1 MSEQTT
7 IEKVMEAVTELR
19 SEVEK
24 KSPDPEKIEKLN
36 KRIDGWEEFQQKY
49 LRDLKNSEKIEKD
62 LKERIDGLEV
72 NLALSAKKIN
82 PNHYKEMPEYKALET
97 FIKQGKDGL
106 EQEQKAVLRTDV
118 DTAGGFL
125 IQRELD
131 ARITKK
137 IVEISNVRGSAR
149 VRTIGVKT
157 LEIAVRN
164 GIPTSTFEG
173 EAESGDD
180 SQSDYTNEGITAFRQ
195 TFTTGITVD
204 SLMNSGFDM
213 ESELMTDAG
222 EAFAEGEG
230 MNFVN
235 GDGFKKPKGFI
246 VDTRV
251 TDNARTTEQAGQ
263 ISFNDT
269 MLLTGD
275 LKTGYNPEYFFN
287 RRTLAQLR
295 IIKGGDGHP
304 VWQPGMNGV
313 VANTI
318 NGFNYVILNDM
329 PDIASNAIPI
339 AFADLNK
346 GYLII
351 DRTGMVI
358 IRDELNLKRQ
368 AIVEFTFR
376 RWLTGQVV
384 LPEAIKVLK
393 VAA

>member
-1 MSEQTT
+1 MPAEIT

-19 SEVEK
+19 AEHEK
-24 KSPDPEKIEKLN
+24 KSPDPEKIKKMNTLVDE
-36 KRIDGWEEFQQKY
+36 WEDIKQKH
-49 LRDLKNSEKIEKD
+49 LLDLKNSEKAQKE
-62 LKERIDGLEV
+62 LKGRIDFLEGEMAIASK
-72 NLALSAKKIN
+72 NLN
-82 PNHYKEMPEYKALET
+82 PNHHKEMPEYKALEA
-97 FIKQGKDGL
+97 FIKQGKEEL
-106 EQEQKAVLRTDV
+106 SQEQKAVLRTDI

-131 ARITKK
+131 SRITKR
-137 IVEISNVRGSAR
+137 IEEVSNVRGSAR

-164 GIPTSTFEG
+164 GIPVATFEG
-173 EAESGDD
+173 EGEGGKT
-180 SQSDYTNEGITAFRQ
+180 SQSNYTNETITAFRQ
-195 TFTTGITVD
+195 TFTTGVTAD
-204 SLMNSGFDM
+204 TLMNGAFNM
-213 ESELMTDAG
+213 EGELMTDAG
-222 EAFAEGEG
+222 EAFAVGEG
-230 MNFVN
+230 KNFVT
-235 GDGFKKPKGFI
+235 GDGFKKPKGF
-246 VDTRV
+246 VTDTRV
-251 TDNARTTEQAGQ
+251 SSTARDTELTGVV
-263 ISFNDT
+263 SFNDT

-295 IIKGGDGHP
+295 VIKGGDGHP

-329 PDIASNAIPI
+329 PDIASNAFPI
-339 AFADLNK
+339 AFADLNM
-346 GYLII
+346 GYLIV

-358 IRDELNLKRQ
+358 IRDELKFKEQ

-384 LPEAIKVLK
+384 LPEAIKLLK
-393 VAA
+393 VI